1 MKKEKVSLKELIE
14 RNKQELLKDSVAV
27 KKLRIEL
34 KKRMQERH

>member
-27 KKLRIEL
+27 EKIENRIEE
-34 KKRMQERH
+34 KIQERH